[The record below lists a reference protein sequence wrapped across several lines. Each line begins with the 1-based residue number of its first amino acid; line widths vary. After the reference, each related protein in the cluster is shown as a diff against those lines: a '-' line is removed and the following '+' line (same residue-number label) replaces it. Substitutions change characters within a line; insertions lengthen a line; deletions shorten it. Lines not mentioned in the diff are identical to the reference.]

1 MSQAHN
7 TRVLSSRRTGDLR
20 FVHNDNEG
28 KPGPVI
34 ERQMTPEEWA
44 KYGSPVYKKSRLTLS
59 EIISGIEHCPNLAS
73 AARRSKVSVDTYLGE
88 MLRLEV
94 DMPKKWEVEI
104 MGDKSKTS
112 SGNGNGN
119 GSNGAKTAVSK
130 LTLTEAL
137 QRKDELILDTQEL
150 FTLKDTVASPRIK
163 DKLTFGYDEG
173 MAELV
178 KLEKALGEVTIEI

>member
-20 FVHNDNEG
+20 FVHDEEEG

-34 ERQMTPEEWA
+34 SRAMTADERE
-44 KYGSPVYKKSRLTLS
+44 KYGMAVYKKKSLTMR
-59 EIISGIEHCPNLAS
+59 EILSGIKVCPNLAS

-88 MLRLEV
+88 MLRNEV
-94 DMPKKWEVEI
+94 DMPKKWEEEE
-104 MGDKSKTS
+104 MGDKAKSN
-112 SGNGNGN
+112 NGNGSN
-119 GSNGAKTAVSK
+119 DSNGAKTAVSK
-130 LTLTEAL
+130 MTLTEAL

-178 KLEKALGEVTIEI
+178 KIEKALGEVTIEI